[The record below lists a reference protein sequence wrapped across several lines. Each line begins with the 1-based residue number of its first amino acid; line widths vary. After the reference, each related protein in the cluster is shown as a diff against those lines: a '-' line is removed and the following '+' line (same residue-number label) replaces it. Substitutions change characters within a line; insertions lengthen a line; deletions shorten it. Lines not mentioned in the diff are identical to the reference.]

1 MPLKNMDQ
9 DKIKKRLLDAKSE
22 LEKRVTTI
30 HSHARDPL
38 DADSAEQAA
47 QLGNVEVV
55 SALET
60 EAVEELTSI
69 KAALQRL
76 ETGSYGVCKTCGD
89 EISEQ
94 RLAVRPASLE
104 CVDCA
109 ELPPT

>member
-1 MPLKNMDQ
+1 MDQ
-9 DKIKKRLLDAKSE
+9 NKLRKKLLEAKAE

-30 HSHARDPL
+30 HSHARKPL
-38 DADSAEQAA
+38 DADSSEQAA

-60 EAVEELTSI
+60 EAVEELANI
-69 KAALQRL
+69 EAAMQRL
-76 ETGSYGVCKTCGD
+76 EDGSYGTCVTCGE

-94 RLAVRPASLE
+94 RLTVLPESLQ

-109 ELPPT
+109 ELASN